1 MCRFVYLYYLYTSV
15 NLITDSIL
23 ELIIDE
29 QVEKLN
35 ATLRGIETLS
45 VVARDTAS
53 KLTELIASD
62 EVCNYIQVHTRF
74 FRNNI
79 SIFLKDVHIHM
90 QCSGCIS
97 VNFYVKL

>member
-1 MCRFVYLYYLYTSV
+1 MSV
-15 NLITDSIL
+15 NLIITDSIL
-23 ELIIDE
+23 ELIIHE

-62 EVCNYIQVHTRF
+62 EVCNYMQVHARF

-79 SIFLKDVHIHM
+79 
-90 QCSGCIS
+90 
-97 VNFYVKL
+97 